1 MTPRKEIYLAIKDE
15 LVTIPEIGYVDLHR
29 NQFAPGK
36 ESYPP
41 HAVACLVKVVAIQW
55 DAMSEQMQEGSA
67 LVEATLYLFETHPNP
82 EVVGVDSLV
91 AMDLIDAITA
101 KLRFLK
107 GELFKPLEQMLDES
121 LETEVDGLLA
131 YKLSF
136 ISTIYKRTA
145 PKYQEVANPVT
156 TISFV

>member
-1 MTPRKEIYLAIKDE
+1 MTPRKEIYLAIKEE
-15 LVTIPEIGYVDLHR
+15 LLTIPEMTYVDLQR

-36 ESYPP
+36 ASYPP
-41 HAVACLVKVVAIQW
+41 YAVACLVKVVSIQW

-67 LVEATLYLFETHPNP
+67 LVEATLYLFETHPDP
-82 EVVGVDSLV
+82 EVEGVDALV
-91 AMDLIDAITA
+91 AMDLIDTITA

-107 GELFKPLEQMLDES
+107 GELFKPLEQILDEAI
-121 LETEVDGLLA
+121 ETDVDGLLA

-136 ISTIYKRTA
+136 IATIYKRTA
-145 PKYQEVANPVT
+145 ARYQEVANPVT